1 MVGLT
6 RVGCLKWLAR
16 RVQGGKGLGMLVL
29 AAVLLVGCGAEELS
43 SDADSRSAEQD
54 LSIAQS
60 RVLGFEAPT
69 QDWSSDNG
77 SAITSSSTVT
87 QGVASLSVAPKGNT
101 QLSSVAIRAP
111 GQARTAATV
120 DVRLSKTVT
129 SGEIRLVIKAPS
141 QGQAWLD
148 VGGQSLV
155 GKAANTFHTLSFAL
169 STQARTVLNSS
180 ASDLR
185 FVLVYNGPNNGLVII
200 LDKLLVSNDTTVTP
214 PGPGTP
220 EEFSVAIPSGSPIGK
235 VFLSGTEKLLI
246 DDRVTLGVTGKLPT
260 IYSGGTAQSKFAS
273 VVQAHINVLAKG
285 ADLYLASQS
294 RTYGSIQTG
303 GTVTRQDATVKVDGG
318 VTTAPVSAPAV
329 KWTVKWPDGGEGDFA
344 HPVDAPN
351 KVLARG
357 RYAKVTVGSR
367 ASLTFTS
374 GDYYLDELRVEPLAK
389 IYVDASGGPVRIY
402 TRTTLYLNV
411 GVIYTGG
418 TKGDLFLGHLG
429 TSSAWFEEAIV
440 ATVVAPKASIEL
452 RRPASGK
459 PHEGTFFGKSV
470 HVLSDATV
478 LHIPNNFA
486 FLCPTGDFDGD
497 GVLDCF
503 DPCWNNPDK
512 IDPGVCLCNKPD
524 TDTDGDGIPNCED
537 GSPENPTAVFGGDCF
552 DRDPATGAQI
562 PAPAGKRCDDG
573 ICSGAQTCDGAGH
586 CGNPNSCKP
595 HASCR
600 FIYANSTD
608 KWYWICD
615 AQVNRQTAA
624 NLCDSVPGS
633 KLARIP
639 SSGLGQ
645 LIKKNAT
652 TDVWIGV
659 NANDRAGE
667 WRWRTYTN
675 DSGTL
680 IWKGG
685 QTGKPVYGRHN
696 AWASPPADTARCAYL
711 NRSGTWVAS
720 GCTEQHGFVC
730 EVSNDR
736 LGGGGTGTGGSSGS
750 GIGSGEDIE
759 GAGEIIG
766 IPPYQ
771 GPSDKCI
778 SQDEASGIYKTEAQI
793 VAKMNACQD
802 CVEAQVTDPSIDCSV
817 DCDGPLSVPASTDRC
832 ANDDADWLIADAS
845 CNPKVLP
852 LALDGGG
859 NSINCTSS
867 TDCAP
872 IPTGMA
878 CEEHADCT
886 GANERCYD
894 RSCVIPLL
902 CDTTRSKCVV
912 PAPSCGGDNSFTL
925 QCKDIDICDPEIVQD
940 PSDELVDDRL
950 AETPATPAE
959 FFGTE
964 AVEPPDP
971 ATFPADPCA
980 ADGTC
985 GGIKDSSHPWCKIDM
1000 SDNAPIPSG
1009 GEGDSNTGGGNDGDK
1024 VKFYFDPVFGFTQS
1038 ATIGTLGIPE
1048 LDVHAEAGVGAGV
1061 KLGFAGNPDFKLIDA
1076 WAGLDA
1082 DECGVSSDAHLL
1094 LFGIDLIA
1102 AVQSDF
1108 PLPLNLPS
1116 ADARA
1121 ECQELIQKIRESAD
1135 RVKKALHDSTELL
1148 RQYKALKLSGKAFP
1162 PDLCRA
1168 IAADDNLP
1176 RGFPDGNCPAT
1187 GTTETPEQTLQ
1198 RFIDYYVATIQGFG
1212 DKKYSEFAYSLKDYV
1227 AEFAEKVGR
1236 ELPNPGAEFTL
1247 YSYDNKKTTT
1257 IFSTQFFIGPIPAFL
1272 ELGATMDFGI
1282 DLNARVGLR
1291 LGDLAVQVLDI
1302 YSTDPK
1308 STEVAYAGLAGNP
1321 YAGAGIYLFAGVGF
1335 GIPGFKVQLG
1345 IQGDIHIGTVYVPA
1359 YAGAGLY
1366 IGTRPDGRGIPATFA
1381 EFAQEGAYLIPPRI
1395 YSVQAGYTAG
1405 LEARLRDLVSGSIAA
1420 KLKLKVLFFSKTWRK
1435 TLFEFKGFCPQ
1446 SKNAADGSQA
1456 GCDFPIFHAQGELIA
1471 AEGEF
1476 GLGQIKMPLTFPQL
1490 SLARVVSDIEATLSA
1505 LPPVPPGTPATEV
1518 DFNEDARVGQLF
1530 YATEC
1535 ATCMPPGFA
1544 TRPEDRCISKKECC
1558 GDTSICYHNTNVDN
1572 PAYNTKGCRE
1582 CLALDDT
1589 PAVGGKDDICHS
1601 NEDCC
1606 QYSETQGGKCGK
1618 YGKCT
1623 TGTCNAPCANNAG
1636 CQDGYVCDKR
1646 ATAPAPDTCQQ
1657 TDAAGAIDYK
1667 ICNPPPPGPF

>member
-1 MVGLT
+1 MAGLS
-6 RVGCLKWLAR
+6 RLGCWKWLAQR
-16 RVQGGKGLGMLVL
+16 AQSGKGLGILLL
-29 AAVLLVGCGAEELS
+29 AATLLVGCGAEELS
-43 SDADSRSAEQD
+43 SDADSRTTEQD

-77 SAITSSSTVT
+77 SVITSSSTVT
-87 QGVASLSVAPKGNT
+87 QGAASLSFGPKGNT

-129 SGEIRLVIKAPS
+129 WGEIRLVLKAPS

-155 GKAANTFHTLSFAL
+155 GKAANTFHTLSFTL
-169 STQARTVLNSS
+169 SSQARTVLNSS

-185 FVLVYNGPNNGLVII
+185 LVVVYNGPNALTIN

-220 EEFSVAIPSGSPIGK
+220 EEFSVAIPSGSPIGN
-235 VFLSGTEKLLI
+235 VFLSGTDKLTI

-260 IYSGGTAQSKFAS
+260 AYSGGTAQSKFAG
-273 VVQAHINVLAKG
+273 VVQAHVNVLAKG
-285 ADLYLASQS
+285 NDLYLASQS
-294 RTYGSIQTG
+294 RTYGSIQTA

-318 VTTAPVSAPAV
+318 VTTGAAISAPPV
-329 KWTVKWPDGGEGDFA
+329 KWTVKWPGGGEGDIA

-351 KVLARG
+351 KVLAPG

-367 ASLTFTS
+367 ASMTFAS
-374 GDYYLDELRVEPLAK
+374 GDYYLDELRAEPQAK
-389 IYVDASGGPVRIY
+389 IYIDASSGPVRIY

-418 TKGDLFLGHLG
+418 VKGDLFLGHLG
-429 TSSAWFEEAIV
+429 TSSAYFEEAIV
-440 ATVVAPKASIEL
+440 ATVVAPKTSIEL

-478 LHIPNNFA
+478 LHIPNNFT

-537 GSPENPTAVFGGDCF
+537 GSPEDPVSVFTGDCF
-552 DRDPATGAQI
+552 DRDPGSGAQI
-562 PAPAGKRCDDG
+562 PVAAGKRCDDG
-573 ICSGAQTCDGAGH
+573 ICSGVQTCDGAGH
-586 CGNPNSCKP
+586 CGDPNSCKP
-595 HASCR
+595 HASCH

-624 NLCDSVPGS
+624 SICDSVPGS

-639 SSGLGQ
+639 SSGIGQ

-659 NANDRAGE
+659 NANDHAGE
-667 WRWRTYTN
+667 WRWRTYTS
-675 DSGTL
+675 DAGTL

-685 QTGKPVYGRHN
+685 QTGRPVYGRHT
-696 AWASPPADTARCAYL
+696 AWASPPADSARCAYL
-711 NRSGTWVAS
+711 NRSGVWVAT
-720 GCTEQHGFVC
+720 GCGEQHGFVC

-736 LGGGGTGTGGSSGS
+736 LGGGGDGSGGGSGS
-750 GIGSGEDIE
+750 GIGTGEGIDH
-759 GAGEIIG
+759 AGEIVG

-771 GPSDKCI
+771 GPSDECI
-778 SQDEASGIYKTEAQI
+778 SQDEAVGGHTTEAQI
-793 VAKMNACQD
+793 VSKMNACQD
-802 CVEAQVTDPSIDCSV
+802 CLTAQALDPTVDCSSA
-817 DCDGPLSVPASTDRC
+817 CDGPMSVPASTERC
-832 ANDDADWLIADAS
+832 TDDAPDEWLMADAS
-845 CNPKVLP
+845 CNPKVLA

-859 NSINCTSS
+859 NSIDCTSS
-867 TDCAP
+867 PDCTP
-872 IPTGMA
+872 VPPVGTA
-878 CEEHADCT
+878 CAADSDCT
-886 GANERCYD
+886 GANERCNE
-894 RSCVIPLL
+894 RICVVDLL
-902 CDTTRSKCVV
+902 CDISRGKCVV
-912 PAPSCGGDNSFTL
+912 PDPSCGGDNSFTP
-925 QCKDIDICDPEIVQD
+925 QCEDVDICEPAISQD
-940 PSDELVDDRL
+940 STDKLVDDRL
-950 AETPATPAE
+950 AETPATPDE

-964 AVEPPDP
+964 AAEPPDP

-985 GGIKDSSHPWCKIDM
+985 GSIKDSSHPWCKVDM
-1000 SDNAPIPSG
+1000 VSDNDPIPPG
-1009 GEGDSNTGGGNDGDK
+1009 GEGDNNTGGGNDSSDI
-1024 VKFYFDPVFGFTQS
+1024 KFYFDPVFGFTQS
-1038 ATIGTLGIPE
+1038 ATIGTLGIPD

-1082 DECGVSSDAHLL
+1082 DECGMSSDVHLL
-1094 LFGIDLIA
+1094 LFGQDLIA
-1102 AVQSDF
+1102 DARPDF

-1121 ECQELIQKIRESAD
+1121 ECQELLQKIREAAD
-1135 RVKKALHDSTELL
+1135 RLKKALHDSSELL
-1148 RQYKALKLSGKAFP
+1148 RQYKALRLNGKTFP

-1168 IAADDNLP
+1168 IAADGNVP
-1176 RGFPDGNCPAT
+1176 RGFPSGNCPAT

-1198 RFIDYYVATIQGFG
+1198 RFIDYYVSTIQGFG
-1212 DKKYSEFAYSLKDYV
+1212 DKKYSELAFSLKDYV

-1247 YSYDNKKTTT
+1247 YSYGDKKTTT

-1302 YSTDPK
+1302 YSTEPK

-1366 IGTRPDGRGIPATFA
+1366 IGTRPDGRGVPDTFA

-1420 KLKLKVLFFSKTWRK
+1420 KLKLKVLFFSKTWRR
-1435 TLFEFKGFCPQ
+1435 TLFEFPGFCPQ

-1456 GCDFPIFHAQGELIA
+1456 GCDFPIFRAEGELIA

-1490 SLARVVSDIEATLSA
+1490 SLSRVVSDIEAQLSMG
-1505 LPPVPPGTPATEV
+1505 PPMPPADEETF
-1518 DFNEDARVGQLF
+1518 DQDARVGQLF
-1530 YATEC
+1530 FDTEC
-1535 ATCMPPGFA
+1535 AVCKPPGFA
-1544 TRPEDRCISKKECC
+1544 SRPEDRCVAKSECC
-1558 GDTSICYHNTNVDN
+1558 GDTSICYKNTNVDN
-1572 PAYNTKGCRE
+1572 PNYNTKGCRE
-1582 CLALDDT
+1582 CLAIDDS
-1589 PAVGGKDDICHS
+1589 PVVADNDDICHS

-1606 QYSETQGGKCGK
+1606 QVSETVGGKCGK
-1618 YGKCT
+1618 YGRCT
-1623 TGTCNAPCANNAG
+1623 TGACDAPCYNNVG

-1646 ATAPAPDTCQQ
+1646 ATAPAPDTCQKVN
-1657 TDAAGAIDYK
+1657 ASGNPDYDL
-1667 ICNPPPPGPF
+1667 CHPPPPGPF